1 MKIKFIT
8 IGTGTIVDK
17 MINGAKQS
25 DFFELYGVYSRT
37 PEKAEEFRVKHN
49 AQNAF
54 SDLDEVAHSCA
65 DVIYIASPTSCHYEQ
80 AKLMLAHKKHVLCE
94 KPACSN
100 AREVMELTELAK
112 ENGVL
117 FLEAMRPVFAPGYKW
132 IEDNLYR
139 IGKIRQV
146 TFTYCQYSSR
156 YDNFKKGIVEN
167 AFKPELSNGALMDIG
182 VYPIHVMLSLF
193 GKPQSV
199 QASAYI
205 LKDSID
211 GCGSAILKYDDFLGT
226 VSYSKI
232 ADSKLPCEIQGEDGV
247 LEFSPVGTPVSAKLT
262 LRNGETIVPEIPTME
277 YDIFYEV
284 DAFCKMII
292 SDKNTDK
299 YNRVTLETIEL
310 MDEIRKQCN
319 ICFPADLI

>member
-1 MKIKFIT
+1 MKLKFVT
-8 IGTGTIVDK
+8 IGTGSIVEK

-25 DFFELYGVYSRT
+25 QFFSLYGVYSRSE
-37 PEKAEEFRVKHN
+37 EKANVFQKKFG
-49 AQNAF
+49 AQFIFTDLNKLAE
-54 SDLDEVAHSCA
+54 SDA
-65 DVIYIASPTSCHYEQ
+65 DVIYIASPTALHFEQ
-80 AKLMLAHKKHVLCE
+80 AKLMLEHKKHVLCE

-100 AREVMELTELAK
+100 AREVRELIELAK

-117 FLEAMRPVFAPGYKW
+117 FLEAMRPVFSPGYRW
-132 IEDNLYR
+132 IADNLHR
-139 IGKIRQV
+139 IGKIRQA

-193 GKPQSV
+193 GKPKSV

-232 ADSKLPCEIQGEDGV
+232 ADSKLPCEIQGEEGV
-247 LEFSPVGTPVSAKLT
+247 LQFSPVGTPVWGKIV
-262 LRNGETIVPEIPTME
+262 LRNGETFTPEIITVE
-277 YDIFYEV
+277 HDIFYEI
-284 DAFCKMII
+284 DAFCNMILNG
-292 SDKNTDK
+292 KNAEK
-299 YNRVTLETIEL
+299 YNQITLKTLEV
-310 MDEIRKQCN
+310 MDEIRKQCK
-319 ICFPADLI
+319 IRFPADLI